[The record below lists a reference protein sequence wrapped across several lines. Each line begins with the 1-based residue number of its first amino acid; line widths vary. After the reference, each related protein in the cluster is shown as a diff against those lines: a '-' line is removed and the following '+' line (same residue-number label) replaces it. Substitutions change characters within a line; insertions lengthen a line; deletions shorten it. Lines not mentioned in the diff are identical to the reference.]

1 MATFYIQLEDRLQKI
16 SGDLTHDN
24 IVRALGYTP
33 SDFSGNFND
42 LEDNPLTQ
50 DGNGEFNIV
59 DESGNIIAVVD
70 NKGVHSTDFIAG
82 DHVLSE
88 KISKSDLSGYATEE
102 FVADKIAEASISDK
116 EVDLSE
122 YAKKSDIA
130 HYATKEEL
138 YQIALDAIENNPL
151 KDDQTDEFNIV
162 DESGYVGLKLNSEG
176 LYVKDV
182 ILSNGKL
189 SEKASLKDVE
199 NLINNLGVSRATNE
213 DIDSL
218 FNKLN

>member
-33 SDFSGNFND
+33 SNFSGNFND

-70 NKGVHSTDFIAG
+70 NKGVHSIDFIAG

-88 KISKSDLSGYATEE
+88 KISKSDLSGYAT
-102 FVADKIAEASISDK
+102 
-116 EVDLSE
+116 
-122 YAKKSDIA
+122 
-130 HYATKEEL
+130 KEEL
-138 YQIALDAIENNPL
+138 YQIALDAIESNPL

-199 NLINNLGVSRATNE
+199 NLINNLGFSRATNE